1 MRAILILW
9 AIPLILFWGWYG
21 LSANN
26 MHFGFF
32 FLERQFHDLVF
43 NIYSNIL
50 GLPAEDIPGWIAW
63 VFFVDTLII
72 LAVAALRWYKHWL
85 PQTINWIKEKTGL
98 AEEQREYVQKIYEPL
113 VLNKRE
119 AIKPVVYG
127 PVRPAE

>member
-21 LSANN
+21 LSAYNIS
-26 MHFGFF
+26 FGVF

-50 GLPAEDIPGWIAW
+50 GIPAAEIPGWLAW
-63 VFFVDTLII
+63 VFFIDTLI
-72 LAVAALRWYKHWL
+72 LLGVAALRWYKHWL

-98 AEEQREYVQKIYEPL
+98 AEEERDYVKEIYEPL
-113 VLNKRE
+113 ILKRVE
-119 AIKPVVYG
+119 EISANSNS
-127 PVRPAE
+127 PVRPGE